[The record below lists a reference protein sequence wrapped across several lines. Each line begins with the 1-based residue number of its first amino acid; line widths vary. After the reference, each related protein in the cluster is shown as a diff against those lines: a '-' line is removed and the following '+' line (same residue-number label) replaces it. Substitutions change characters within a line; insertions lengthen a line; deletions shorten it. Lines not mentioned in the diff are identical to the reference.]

1 MKKNKICFIIY
12 GDNDFLCQ
20 EALHYVLNLHM
31 PENME
36 LDYMIIG
43 RPDSISEAF
52 NAGMAES
59 DAAYKVYV
67 NENVFITAS
76 DFIVSLMNAFEN
88 NPDVGMIGALG
99 YHEDT
104 SGDNVG
110 KRRIGCVTAEEKG
123 LGTQL
128 RFFDCE
134 REYGLREASEL
145 DYNIVAT
152 ALDVQWKDDTNA
164 SKVMADKTS
173 VLNSRGYKSVVMLT
187 GGSWCL
193 YDNNI
198 IQKSN
203 G

>member
-31 PENME
+31 PKNME
-36 LDYMIIG
+36 LDYMIIS

-67 NENVFITAS
+67 NENVFITDS

-99 YHEDT
+99 YHEDV
-104 SGDNVG
+104 SGDHVD
-110 KRRIGCVTAEEKG
+110 KRRIGCVTAEEKET
-123 LGTQL
+123 GTKL

-134 REYGLREASEL
+134 REYGLRETSEL
-145 DYNIVAT
+145 DYHIVAT
-152 ALDVQWKDDTNA
+152 ALDVQWKDDTDV